1 MSELSAQ
8 IVAEVVAACRNGLG
22 ETVEALGRALDAKFT
37 AEVGEATALD
47 RNVPEFDGPALAVL
61 MSVGGT
67 SAIGVLP
74 EAGGL
79 LPAWV
84 AAPDPTGTSKLT
96 TLAQELSMLV
106 LPETLMADDFR
117 AARVADAGTALGQA
131 SPADD
136 AQGVP
141 IRLKTD
147 DGREAA
153 LWVLFPF
160 AEGAKVFEPAAA
172 AAQAEGEAAGRGAA
186 AGGPA
191 APQQAAPQLDLGA
204 ELDLAPKAKPAAPP
218 AEKLAEKPIEKPAGV
233 LRGDAAK
240 AAVAAEE
247 RRRNVQL
254 GDLPNYAKSL
264 LKIRVP
270 VMVTLARKKQPLGKI
285 VEIGPGTIIQFS
297 KGCDQPLDLEVN
309 GEHIGQGEAV
319 KVGDKFG
326 LRVSA
331 MKLPDER
338 FKKVGDR
345 KR

>member
-1 MSELSAQ
+1 MSELSAG
-8 IVAEVVAACRNGLG
+8 IVTDVVAACRTGLG
-22 ETVEALGRALDAKFT
+22 ETVEALGRTLDAKFT
-37 AEVGEATALD
+37 AEVGEATPLD
-47 RNVPEFDGPALAVL
+47 LGAADFGGPALAVL

-67 SAIGVLP
+67 SAIAVLP

-117 AARVADAGTALGQA
+117 AARVEAAGAALALA
-131 SPADD
+131 SPAGD
-136 AQGVP
+136 AQSVP
-141 IRLKTD
+141 ILLKTA
-147 DGREAA
+147 DGRTAT
-153 LWVLFPF
+153 LHVVFPF
-160 AEGAKVFEPAAA
+160 ADGAQVFEVAAA
-172 AAQAEGEAAGRGAA
+172 AAP
-186 AGGPA
+186 PA
-191 APQQAAPQLDLGA
+191 KPTPAPPQQAAP
-204 ELDLAPKAKPAAPP
+204 ELDLSPK
-218 AEKLAEKPIEKPAGV
+218 EKRIEKPAGV
-233 LRGDAAK
+233 LRGDAARQ
-240 AAVAAEE
+240 AVVAEE
-247 RRRNVQL
+247 RRRTQF

-264 LKIRVP
+264 LKIKVP
-270 VMVTLARKKQPLGKI
+270 VMVTLARKKQMLGRI

-331 MKLPDER
+331 MKMPDER
-338 FKKVGDR
+338 FKKLGR
-345 KR
+345 P

>member
-1 MSELSAQ
+1 MSELSAA
-8 IVAEVVAACRNGLG
+8 IVADVVAACKAGLG
-22 ETVEALGRALDAKFT
+22 ETALALGRALDAKFT
-37 AEVGEATALD
+37 AEVGAAAALD
-47 RNVPEFDGPALAVL
+47 LKAPDFGGPALVVL
-61 MSVGGT
+61 MTVGGA

-117 AARVADAGTALGQA
+117 AARVAAVAAALELA
-131 SPADD
+131 SPAGD
-136 AQGVP
+136 AQSVP
-141 IRLKTD
+141 IRLQTD
-147 DGREAA
+147 DGRTAT
-153 LWVLFPF
+153 LHVVFPF
-160 AEGAKVFEPAAA
+160 VDGAQVFEATVAAA
-172 AAQAEGEAAGRGAA
+172 AA
-186 AGGPA
+186 PA
-191 APQQAAPQLDLGA
+191 KPAPAPPRQAAP
-204 ELDLAPKAKPAAPP
+204 ELDLSPK
-218 AEKLAEKPIEKPAGV
+218 EKSIEKPAGV
-233 LRGDAAK
+233 LRGDAARQ
-240 AAVAAEE
+240 AVVAEE
-247 RRRNVQL
+247 RRRTQW

-264 LKIRVP
+264 LKIKVP
-270 VMVTLARKKQPLGKI
+270 VMVTLARKKQQLGRI

-331 MKLPDER
+331 MRLPDER
-338 FKKVGDR
+338 FKKIGR
-345 KR
+345 P

>member
-1 MSELSAQ
+1 MSDLSAA
-8 IVAEVVAACRNGLG
+8 IVADVVAACRNGLG

-37 AEVGEATALD
+37 AEVGEATPLD
-47 RNVPEFDGPALAVL
+47 VKAADLTGPALAVL
-61 MSVGGT
+61 MSVGGA
-67 SAIGVLP
+67 SAIGLLP

-117 AARVADAGTALGQA
+117 AARVAAAGAALAQA
-131 SPADD
+131 APAAD
-136 AQGVP
+136 AQSVA

-147 DGREAA
+147 DGRTG
-153 LWVLFPF
+153 VLSVTFPF
-160 AEGAKVFEPAAA
+160 AAGAKVFEPVAAA
-172 AAQAEGEAAGRGAA
+172 AAPVAPAA
-186 AGGPA
+186 ATPPPAAAPA
-191 APQQAAPQLDLGA
+191 APAA
-204 ELDLAPKAKPAAPP
+204 AKP
-218 AEKLAEKPIEKPAGV
+218 KPNEKPATV
-233 LRGDAAK
+233 LRGDAAR

-247 RRRNVQL
+247 KRRAVQL

-264 LKIRVP
+264 LKIKVP
-270 VMVTLARKKQPLGKI
+270 VMVTLARKKQPLGRI

-331 MKLPDER
+331 MKLPGER
-338 FKKVGDR
+338 FKKVGR
-345 KR
+345 SK